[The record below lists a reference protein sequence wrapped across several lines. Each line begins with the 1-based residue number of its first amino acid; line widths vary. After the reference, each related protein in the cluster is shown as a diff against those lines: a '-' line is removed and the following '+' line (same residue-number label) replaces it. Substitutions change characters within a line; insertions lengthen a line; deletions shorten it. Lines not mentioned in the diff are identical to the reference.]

1 MTVAPIIQPDSEILP
16 GYRLLRKIGSGGYGE
31 VWLCDAPGGLR
42 KAIKIVYGTLD
53 EERAASEM
61 RSLQR
66 IREVKHPFILSLERI
81 EVVDGH
87 LMIVTELAESS
98 LYDQFQA
105 YCLQGLKGIPRE
117 RLLGYL
123 RDSADALDFLSLRHD
138 LQHLDVK
145 PGNILLV
152 ADRVKLADF
161 GVVKSLSEGQQS
173 CIGGLTPS
181 YAAPEVFDGRA
192 GRHSDQ
198 YSLAIMYYE
207 LLTGHLPFDG
217 TTMAQLATQHLQ
229 RPPNLEM
236 VSDAER
242 LVLNRALSKDPS
254 QRFPSCMEFIDQ
266 LANAEQFYRTSL
278 SVKEEKAADVA
289 APFAP
294 KRKLIARNL
303 VEVDHKQSTV
313 VLSRRPIVDL
323 PALPDSAVGAW
334 RQSPCLFIG
343 LGGVGCRVLAELR
356 SIFLESEA
364 PTEHTHWLLID
375 TDNDGMNIGDD
386 NPALAFR
393 DEEKLHI
400 PLQDAHY
407 YREAPAELFETV
419 SRRWLYNIPRN
430 KQTGGARPLG
440 QVALLDHQQSIGH
453 ALQETLDYLLSYQHA
468 GHDDHDSSKNH
479 CYKPRIY
486 LVTSAHGGTG
496 SAIFCDI
503 GFAIRN
509 ILHEKKVS
517 DYQMIGVVS
526 SAVTSTDPK
535 EMIASAASLA
545 FFREI
550 AHYFN
555 TQNDYYGLTERPFY
569 GTCESTT
576 SHKAPLDHIYCFA
589 GDRLSSKDGLT
600 NTVHQMAQ
608 MMIMDSSTNV
618 GHSLDYSRANTSQS
632 TNISQTPWLR
642 SVSFHPCCVEAKNRL
657 SEIIQN
663 CIAEYCKKWFPLSV
677 RAESVGKSPLRL
689 EKDPERT
696 TGILSETEE
705 YVQELSHNLEQLLSD
720 LRLSSEAWLHNCANA
735 VRALYPRSRNPFAE
749 PIEPIVE
756 NLFRNIS
763 EGCRVRSRL
772 TSMPCKINLGLLT
785 GLQLQA
791 KKIEETLLKA
801 KQRHEHD
808 LDAMKLLD
816 SNQGRHQND
825 HANAQQQ
832 LSPEQV
838 AEVIRKLKF
847 TILRYDVSYR
857 IVRALVAKLEDTL
870 QQERR
875 RMMKLHR
882 SWSTW
887 PSLLPE
893 QGVGLLLKN
902 LESDALGMKLV
913 PFIDEIRGFIQ
924 QALRCVS
931 TLVVLGEGEISK
943 ISGATEGATL
953 LKILKQDPEM
963 AFDFPKLLF
972 ALENLL
978 RQEHPYLADGQLE
991 HMWFQHQVGQTARQ
1005 CLTDKTNQLNEFGG
1019 MRRLMLAAPVAQSN
1033 ILARGNWRE
1042 QMKIPLSINS
1052 APVEEKIIVV
1062 ELEQLDLAIIC
1073 DRMWGNSPE
1082 LMTLSERMQVRTDT
1096 AWQAIQPATPPEQSA
1111 N

>member
-1 MTVAPIIQPDSEILP
+1 
-16 GYRLLRKIGSGGYGE
+16 
-31 VWLCDAPGGLR
+31 
-42 KAIKIVYGTLD
+42 
-53 EERAASEM
+53 
-61 RSLQR
+61 
-66 IREVKHPFILSLERI
+66 
-81 EVVDGH
+81 
-87 LMIVTELAESS
+87 
-98 LYDQFQA
+98 
-105 YCLQGLKGIPRE
+105 
-117 RLLGYL
+117 
-123 RDSADALDFLSLRHD
+123 
-138 LQHLDVK
+138 
-145 PGNILLV
+145 
-152 ADRVKLADF
+152 
-161 GVVKSLSEGQQS
+161 
-173 CIGGLTPS
+173 
-181 YAAPEVFDGRA
+181 
-192 GRHSDQ
+192 
-198 YSLAIMYYE
+198 
-207 LLTGHLPFDG
+207 
-217 TTMAQLATQHLQ
+217 
-229 RPPNLEM
+229 
-236 VSDAER
+236 
-242 LVLNRALSKDPS
+242 
-254 QRFPSCMEFIDQ
+254 
-266 LANAEQFYRTSL
+266 
-278 SVKEEKAADVA
+278 
-289 APFAP
+289 
-294 KRKLIARNL
+294 
-303 VEVDHKQSTV
+303 
-313 VLSRRPIVDL
+313 
-323 PALPDSAVGAW
+323 
-334 RQSPCLFIG
+334 
-343 LGGVGCRVLAELR
+343 
-356 SIFLESEA
+356 
-364 PTEHTHWLLID
+364 
-375 TDNDGMNIGDD
+375 
-386 NPALAFR
+386 
-393 DEEKLHI
+393 
-400 PLQDAHY
+400 
-407 YREAPAELFETV
+407 
-419 SRRWLYNIPRN
+419 
-430 KQTGGARPLG
+430 
-440 QVALLDHQQSIGH
+440 
-453 ALQETLDYLLSYQHA
+453 
-468 GHDDHDSSKNH
+468 
-479 CYKPRIY
+479 
-486 LVTSAHGGTG
+486 
-496 SAIFCDI
+496 
-503 GFAIRN
+503 
-509 ILHEKKVS
+509 
-517 DYQMIGVVS
+517 
-526 SAVTSTDPK
+526 
-535 EMIASAASLA
+535 
-545 FFREI
+545 
-550 AHYFN
+550 
-555 TQNDYYGLTERPFY
+555 
-569 GTCESTT
+569 
-576 SHKAPLDHIYCFA
+576 
-589 GDRLSSKDGLT
+589 
-600 NTVHQMAQ
+600 
-608 MMIMDSSTNV
+608 
-618 GHSLDYSRANTSQS
+618 
-632 TNISQTPWLR
+632 
-642 SVSFHPCCVEAKNRL
+642 
-657 SEIIQN
+657 
-663 CIAEYCKKWFPLSV
+663 
-677 RAESVGKSPLRL
+677 
-689 EKDPERT
+689 
-696 TGILSETEE
+696 
-705 YVQELSHNLEQLLSD
+705 
-720 LRLSSEAWLHNCANA
+720 
-735 VRALYPRSRNPFAE
+735 
-749 PIEPIVE
+749 
-756 NLFRNIS
+756 
-763 EGCRVRSRL
+763 
-772 TSMPCKINLGLLT
+772 MPCKINLGLLT

>member
-16 GYRLLRKIGSGGYGE
+16 GYRLIRKIGSGGYGE
-31 VWLCDAPGGLR
+31 VWLCDAPGGLK

-81 EVVDGH
+81 EVIDGH

-105 YCLQGLKGIPRE
+105 YCLQGLNGIPRD
-117 RLLGYL
+117 RLVGYL
-123 RDSADALDFLSLRHD
+123 RDTADALDFLSLKHD

-207 LLTGHLPFDG
+207 LLTGRLPFEG
-217 TTMAQLATQHLQ
+217 TTIAQLANQHLHH
-229 RPPNLEM
+229 PPNLEM
-236 VSDAER
+236 VSDAEQV
-242 LVLNRALSKDPS
+242 VLNRALAKDPS
-254 QRFPSCMEFIDQ
+254 QRYPSCVEFLDE
-266 LANAEQFYRTSL
+266 LAIAEQLYGSNKA
-278 SVKEEKAADVA
+278 VKGENAVEVA
-289 APFAP
+289 RPFGP
-294 KRKLIARNL
+294 KRKLIARSL

-313 VLSRRPIVDL
+313 LLSKRPMIDL

-334 RQSPCLFIG
+334 RQSPSLFIG

-356 SIFLESEA
+356 SVFLEAEA

-375 TDNDGMNIGDD
+375 TDNDSLNIGKD

-430 KQTGGARPLG
+430 QQTGGARPLG

-453 ALQETLDYLLSYQHA
+453 ALEEAIEYLLSYQHA
-468 GHDDHDSSKNH
+468 GHDESDSSKNH
-479 CYKPRIY
+479 CFKPRIY
-486 LVTSAHGGTG
+486 VVTSAHGGTG

-509 ILHEKKVS
+509 ILHDKQISE
-517 DYQMIGVVS
+517 YQMIGVVS
-526 SAVTSTDPK
+526 SAVTSMDPK
-535 EMIASAASLA
+535 EIIPSAASLA
-545 FFREI
+545 FFREL
-550 AHYFN
+550 AHYFDAN
-555 TQNDYYGLTERPFY
+555 NDYYGLTESPFY
-569 GTCESTT
+569 GTCKSTT
-576 SHKAPLDHIYCFA
+576 SHKTPLDHIYCFA
-589 GDRLSSKDGLT
+589 NDRLSSKDALT
-600 NTVHQMAQ
+600 GTIHQMAK

-618 GHSLDYSRANTSQS
+618 GHSLDLSRANKTQS
-632 TNISQTPWLR
+632 TRMSLTPWLR
-642 SVSFHPCCVEAKNRL
+642 SVSFHPCRVESKNRI

-689 EKDPERT
+689 EKDPDRT
-696 TGILSETEE
+696 TAILSEAEE
-705 YVQELSHNLEQLLSD
+705 YVQELSSNLEQLLSD
-720 LRLSSEAWLHNCANA
+720 LRFSNEAWLHNCANA

-756 NLFRNIS
+756 ILFRNIS
-763 EGCRVRSRL
+763 EGCLVRSRL

-785 GLQLQA
+785 GIQLQA
-791 KKIEETLLKA
+791 KKIEESLLRA
-801 KQRHEHD
+801 KQKHEHD
-808 LDAMKLLD
+808 LDAMKLLG
-816 SNQGRHQND
+816 SGQGGHQNNK
-825 HANAQQQ
+825 ANAEQQ
-832 LSPEQV
+832 LTPEQV
-838 AEVIRKLKF
+838 AEVSRKLKF
-847 TILRYDVSYR
+847 TVLRYEISYR
-857 IVRALVAKLEDTL
+857 IMQALAAKLEDAL
-870 QQERR
+870 QHERR
-875 RMMKLHR
+875 KLIKLHR

-893 QGVGLLLKN
+893 QGIGLLLKN

-913 PFIDEIRGFIQ
+913 PFIDGIRGFIH

-931 TLVVLGEGEISK
+931 TLSVLGEGEAAK
-943 ISGATEGATL
+943 ISGASEGATL

-972 ALENLL
+972 AMENLL
-978 RQEHPYLADGQLE
+978 KQAHPYLADGQLE
-991 HMWFQHQVGQTARQ
+991 HMWFQHQVGQSVRQ
-1005 CLTDKTNQLNEFGG
+1005 CLADKTNQLNEFGG

-1033 ILARGNWRE
+1033 ILAQGNWRE

-1052 APVEEKIIVV
+1052 APVEEKIMVV

-1073 DRMWGNSPE
+1073 DRMWGKSPE
-1082 LMTLSERMQVRTDT
+1082 LLTLAERMQTRTDT
-1096 AWQAIQPATPPEQSA
+1096 QWQAIQPATPPEQTA
-1111 N
+1111 T

>member
-1 MTVAPIIQPDSEILP
+1 MVVAPIIQPDSEIIP
-16 GYRLLRKIGSGGYGE
+16 GYRLIRKIGSGGYGE

-42 KAIKIVYGTLD
+42 KAVKIVYGTLD

-81 EVVDGH
+81 EIVDGH

-105 YCLQGLKGIPRE
+105 YCLQGLNGIPPD

-123 RDSADALDFLSLRHD
+123 RDCAEALDFLSLKHD

-161 GVVKSLSEGQQS
+161 GVVKSLLEGQQS

-207 LLTGHLPFDG
+207 LLTGRLPFDG
-217 TTMAQLATQHLQ
+217 TTMAQLAAQHLQ
-229 RPPNLEM
+229 RPPNLEL
-236 VSDAER
+236 VSDAEQV
-242 LVLNRALSKDPS
+242 VLNRALAKDPS
-254 QRFPSCMEFIDQ
+254 QRYPTCVEFLDE
-266 LANAEQFYRTSL
+266 LAHAEQLYKSSKVTKIENASEISR
-278 SVKEEKAADVA
+278 
-289 APFAP
+289 PFAP
-294 KRKLIARNL
+294 KRKLVARNL
-303 VEVDHKQSTV
+303 ADVDHKQSTV
-313 VLSRRPIVDL
+313 LLSKRPIIDL

-334 RQSPCLFIG
+334 QLSPSLFIG

-356 SIFLESEA
+356 SIFLEAEA

-375 TDNDGMNIGDD
+375 TDDKSLNIV
-386 NPALAFR
+386 NEKSALAFR

-430 KQTGGARPLG
+430 QQTGGARPLG

-453 ALQETLDYLLSYQHA
+453 ALQESIEYLLSYQHA
-468 GHDDHDSSKNH
+468 GHDDSDCSKTH

-486 LVTSAHGGTG
+486 LVTSSHGGTG

-509 ILHEKKVS
+509 ILREKNVS

-535 EMIASAASLA
+535 EMIPSAASLA
-545 FFREI
+545 FFREL
-550 AHYFN
+550 AHYFDTN
-555 TQNDYYGLTERPFY
+555 NDYYGLTESPFY
-569 GTCESTT
+569 GTGESTS
-576 SHKAPLDHIYCFA
+576 SHKTPLDHIYCFA
-589 GDRLSSKDGLT
+589 NDRLSSKDSLSGT
-600 NTVHQMAQ
+600 IHQMAQ
-608 MMIMDSSTNV
+608 MMIMDSSTNI
-618 GHSLDYSRANTSQS
+618 GYSLDHSRSTTTQS
-632 TNISQTPWLR
+632 TQMSGTSWLR
-642 SVSFHPCCVEAKNRL
+642 SVSFHPCRVESKNRL
-657 SEIIQN
+657 SEIIQS
-663 CIAEYCKKWFPLSV
+663 CIAEYCKKWFPLSI
-677 RAESVGKSPLRL
+677 RAESVGKPLLRL
-689 EKDPERT
+689 EKDPDRT

-705 YVQELSHNLEQLLSD
+705 YVQELSHNLEQMLSD

-735 VRALYPRSRNPFAE
+735 VRALYPRSQNPFGE

-785 GLQLQA
+785 GLRLQT
-791 KKIEETLLKA
+791 KKIEESLLRA
-801 KQRHEHD
+801 KQKHEHD
-808 LDAMKLLD
+808 LDAMKLLG
-816 SNQGRHQND
+816 SGQVGYQND
-825 HANAQQQ
+825 KANAEQH

-838 AEVIRKLKF
+838 AEVTRKLKF
-847 TILRYDVSYR
+847 TILRYDASYR
-857 IVRALVAKLEDTL
+857 IIQALAAKLEDTF
-870 QQERR
+870 QQESRK
-875 RMMKLHR
+875 MIKLHR

-902 LESDALGMKLV
+902 LESDALGLKLV
-913 PFIDEIRGFIQ
+913 PFIDEIRGFIHR
-924 QALRCVS
+924 ALRCIS
-931 TLVVLGEGEISK
+931 TLVVLGEGEAAK
-943 ISGATEGATL
+943 ISGASEGCTL
-953 LKILKQDPEM
+953 IKILKQDPEM

-972 ALENLL
+972 AMENLL
-978 RQEHPYLADGQLE
+978 KQEHAGLVDGQLE
-991 HMWFQHQVGQTARQ
+991 HLWFQHQVGQSVRQ
-1005 CLTDKTNQLNEFGG
+1005 CLTDKTNQLDEFSG

-1033 ILARGNWRE
+1033 ILTRGNWRD

-1052 APVEEKIIVV
+1052 APVEEKIMVV
-1062 ELEQLDLAIIC
+1062 ELEQLDLAIMC
-1073 DRMWGNSPE
+1073 DRMWGKSPE
-1082 LMTLSERMQVRTDT
+1082 LLTLCERMHTRTDT
-1096 AWQAIQPATPPEQSA
+1096 QWDTIQPATRPDQTA